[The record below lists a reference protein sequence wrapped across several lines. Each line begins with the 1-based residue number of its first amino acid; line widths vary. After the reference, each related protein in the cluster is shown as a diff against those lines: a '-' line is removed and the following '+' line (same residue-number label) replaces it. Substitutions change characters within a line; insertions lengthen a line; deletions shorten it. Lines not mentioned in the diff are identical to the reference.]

1 MHENKYAM
9 QITSGLGV
17 LPQASFR
24 PVFIII
30 IIVLFIYF
38 FSGLT
43 FLGLVSKTFFSRAW

>member
-17 LPQASFR
+17 LPQASFWL
-24 PVFIII
+24 VFII
-30 IIVLFIYF
+30 IIVLFF
-38 FSGLT
+38 LGLT